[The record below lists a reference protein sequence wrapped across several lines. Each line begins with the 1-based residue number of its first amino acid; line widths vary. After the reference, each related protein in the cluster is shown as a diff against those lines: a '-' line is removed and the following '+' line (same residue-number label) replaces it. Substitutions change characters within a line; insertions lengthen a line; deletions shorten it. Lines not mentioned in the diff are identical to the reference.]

1 VALLRPVVRK
11 AVPGSDL
18 LVAKQGIAYFMCRLG
33 VMRNGDSDGTAEAE
47 ACLREA
53 LALCEDTDNVLL
65 KQMALR
71 DLANMSGRLTSR

>member
-1 VALLRPVVRK
+1 
-11 AVPGSDL
+11 
-18 LVAKQGIAYFMCRLG
+18 
-33 VMRNGDSDGTAEAE
+33 MRNGDSDGTAEAE